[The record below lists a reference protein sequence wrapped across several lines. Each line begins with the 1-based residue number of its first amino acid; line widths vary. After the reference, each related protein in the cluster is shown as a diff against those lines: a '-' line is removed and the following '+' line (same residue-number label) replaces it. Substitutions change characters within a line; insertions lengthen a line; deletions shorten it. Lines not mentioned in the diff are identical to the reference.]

1 MTLTAF
7 LSACTEVLRWLFGT
21 VFGLIVTAITGNPIT
36 LSFIVMSLIG
46 VVAMIILDILLTAV
60 GQ

>member
-7 LSACTEVLRWLFGT
+7 LSACTEVVKWLFGT
-21 VFGLIVTAITGNPIT
+21 VFGLIAVALTQNPIT
-36 LSFIVMSLIG
+36 LSFIVISLIG
-46 VVAMIILDILLTAV
+46 VVCMIILDILLTAV